1 MHTTAFAGAFLACG
15 LAVGLDAQRPV
26 LTARELDTRKTHKLG
41 ESWLKNA
48 NWTLSF
54 ADAKTRAAKE
64 GKLIFAYFTRSYA
77 P

>member
-1 MHTTAFAGAFLACG
+1 MHTTASAGVLLACG
-15 LAVGLDAQRPV
+15 LAAGLDAQRPD
-26 LTARELDTRKTHKLG
+26 LTAEELITRREHKLA
-41 ESWLKNA
+41 EAWLKNA

-54 ADAKTRAAKE
+54 VDAKNRAAKE